1 MSTPEQ
7 KTLTETDDLY
17 VPAKYFFDIIKATI
31 LPGINFDSMKELLE
45 IDVIHFNITDIKID
59 VK

>member
-1 MSTPEQ
+1 MPQ
-7 KTLTETDDLY
+7 KTLTDSGDLY

-45 IDVIHFNITDIKID
+45 IDIIRFNITDIKID